1 MSTNPLLQGLPPVH
15 PGALLREDVVPATG
29 KTEAEIA
36 ELLGMSLQAFCDI
49 LAERQPVT
57 AAMALRI
64 GKLFGNGPDLW
75 LSMQTAYD
83 LQIAEAELADVVD
96 KIPTLSAA

>member
-1 MSTNPLLQGLPPVH
+1 MSPNHLLRGLPPVH

-36 ELLGMSLQAFCDI
+36 ELLGVPRQAFRDV
-49 LAERQPVT
+49 LAERQPIT
-57 AAMALRI
+57 AALALRI

-75 LSMQTAYD
+75 LSMQTACD
-83 LQIAEAELADVVD
+83 LQIAEAELAGEVD